1 MSDDEAFDQ
10 RLVKPAQAYA
20 QLYPSIAARLKA
32 AFESGN
38 PLVREAARSLG
49 AAIERSVLYREQ
61 RLQEDH
67 GLSPQESRVVL
78 HLIDGGTVAS
88 VAETL
93 GLAQSTVRTH
103 LKAIFA
109 KTGLHRQAA
118 LPSLLR
124 NSGPA

>member
-38 PLVREAARSLG
+38 PLVRQVAGALG
-49 AAIERSVLYREQ
+49 TALERSERHREQ
-61 RLQEDH
+61 HLQQEH
-67 GLSPQESRVVL
+67 GLSPQETRIAL
-78 HLIDGGTVAS
+78 HIIDGGTVAS
-88 VAETL
+88 GAETM
-93 GLAQSTVRTH
+93 GLAESTVRTH
-103 LKAIFA
+103 LKSVFA